1 MKVYAENHYGA
12 ALLTELE
19 SGDEKTML
27 IQVDYD
33 QEAILGKN
41 WEEGI
46 HVILDDYAE
55 YFE

>member
-1 MKVYAENHYGA
+1 VKVYAENHYGA